1 MPGASKEEKK
11 AALEQIRV
19 EKARATQ
26 EAREAK
32 KNMTLC
38 QKFFTRTT
46 TVMFKLGK
54 SLPPKFVKN
63 LPKATKD
70 KKDKIM
76 AALISTQKALVNTMR
91 SGGKTALDEKEVEKA
106 VVDSEKLFAQLVAA
120 SQII

>member
-54 SLPPKFVKN
+54 SLPPKFAKN

-91 SGGKTALDEKEVEKA
+91 SGGKTALDEKEV
-106 VVDSEKLFAQLVAA
+106 
-120 SQII
+120 